1 MKALEI
7 IHTRKSIRKYEK
19 REVSD
24 ELITKVLS
32 AGMAAPS
39 AGNQQ
44 PWQFILIKDKKIL
57 NKIPS
62 IHPYAAMAKDAP
74 VAILICG
81 DLGLEKH
88 EGFWI
93 QDCSAAT
100 ENILLAANAL
110 GLGAVW
116 TGVFPVQERINGFKK
131 LLDIPEDV
139 IPFALIPLGFPAEKR
154 LKEDRYKAERVHHDG
169 W

>member
-7 IHTRKSIRKYEK
+7 IHSRRSIRKYEK
-19 REVSD
+19 RKVSD
-24 ELITKVLS
+24 ELIIKIIS

-44 PWQFILIKDKKIL
+44 PWQFILIKDEKIL
-57 NKIPS
+57 SKIPQ

-88 EGFWI
+88 EGFWV

-131 LLDIPEDV
+131 LLDIPENV

-154 LKEDRYKAERVHHDG
+154 LKEDRYKAERIHYNG